1 MDDKPKLTA
10 VSIMEA
16 ARETV
21 ALEGPDGEGKAPT
34 YQNVFPEAVCTLS
47 PPLILPGDTAI
58 AWTART
64 QALPPAMM
72 ARFHRPIVAHCGAV
86 FMPDEETFIYERRAM
101 YPMRVNGQDYGECL
115 DDNEDYLV
123 KPVDAAPM
131 PGACLV
137 MGLMP
142 RMNVASWFHWTI
154 EMLPR
159 FMVAEAFPYL
169 AELPIIMNDDLSPAQ
184 EDSLRALGV
193 NPDRIV
199 PNSRQVLRPEVAYC
213 PSFTG
218 RDYLP
223 SPKAVAWFRKKVLS
237 HFAIKSNGAP
247 QGAPRGSQRLL
258 YLSRADAPRR
268 HISNDGEVA
277 QTLSQMGFEYFLA
290 SKKSFREQVE
300 AFAHA
305 RIVVAAHGAGM
316 ANIIFCQPG
325 TLIIEFYPHIPGAEA
340 GISFYYPGLSNVCG
354 HIHAVLRG
362 EEYDDNHNYHVDPA
376 KLADLITRMLN
387 GGDLDRAKFQKEVED
402 GLIISQEKA

>member
-1 MDDKPKLTA
+1 
-10 VSIMEA
+10 
-16 ARETV
+16 
-21 ALEGPDGEGKAPT
+21 
-34 YQNVFPEAVCTLS
+34 
-47 PPLILPGDTAI
+47 
-58 AWTART
+58 
-64 QALPPAMM
+64 
-72 ARFHRPIVAHCGAV
+72 
-86 FMPDEETFIYERRAM
+86 
-101 YPMRVNGQDYGECL
+101 
-115 DDNEDYLV
+115 
-123 KPVDAAPM
+123 
-131 PGACLV
+131 
-137 MGLMP
+137 MP
-142 RMNVASWFHWTI
+142 RMNVANWFHWTI

-159 FMVAEAFPYL
+159 FMVAEAFTFL
-169 AELPIIMNDDLSPAQ
+169 AELPIIMDVELPSAQNDA
-184 EDSLRALGV
+184 LRAIGV

-199 PNSRQVLRPEVAYC
+199 PNSRRTLRPEVAYC

-223 SPKAVAWFRKKVLS
+223 SPKAVAWIRKKILS
-237 HFAIKSNGAP
+237 HFAIKSNG
-247 QGAPRGSQRLL
+247 GPRGAQRLL

-277 QTLSQMGFEYFLA
+277 QTLSPMGFEYFLA
-290 SKKSFREQVE
+290 SKNSFREQVE

-362 EEYDDNHNYHVDPA
+362 GEYDDNHNYHVDPA
-376 KLADLITRMLN
+376 KLVDLITRMLN